1 MSLLFS
7 EFRRLKGA
15 STTEGSGLGLYIVKN
30 IVKGHGG
37 TVDVESELG
46 AGATFILHF
55 PIAGKPPVSR
65 GEQRQG
71 IEQFD

>member
-1 MSLLFS
+1 LL
-7 EFRRLKGA
+7 R
-15 STTEGSGLGLYIVKN
+15 
-30 IVKGHGG
+30 GHGG

-46 AGATFILHF
+46 AGAMFILHF

-65 GEQRQG
+65 GEQRQE